1 MGRALH
7 DAALGVPPAAPAA
20 GSGPESATRPTS
32 ALSRT
37 GRSAASPTQGTR
49 PSPEAVVPRRPRAG
63 PPRQRQA
70 PEPVAERAPA
80 GRRRRRGRRLFAGI
94 VGILAL
100 AGVIAAIVVI
110 SAPGPTKVVL
120 RKVVYSDVRQAS
132 EALRQLVA
140 ENTK

>member
-1 MGRALH
+1 M
-7 DAALGVPPAAPAA
+7 
-20 GSGPESATRPTS
+20 
-32 ALSRT
+32 
-37 GRSAASPTQGTR
+37 
-49 PSPEAVVPRRPRAG
+49 
-63 PPRQRQA
+63 
-70 PEPVAERAPA
+70 AERAPA

-110 SAPGPTKVVL
+110 SASGPTKVVL

-132 EALRQLVA
+132 DALRQLVA